1 MQAMRGE
8 IVIAPPQPLVPVEKK
23 PPTRRQATVK
33 KSLEE
38 DYDGFVNMLV
48 QDYAAR
54 TLERLKADAEFRIQA
69 ETVFAA
75 QSGSNA

>member
-1 MQAMRGE
+1 MGTDTHMTEEQFFSFANE
-8 IVIAPPQPLVPVEKK
+8 VV
-23 PPTRRQATVK
+23 QATVK